1 MYSFY
6 IHLRKQAKG
15 ADSIFAPIFILADA
29 SSSQNVH
36 KYLKFLYRKICC
48 WYYLIITFHFELYL
62 KFKQILHQGIIV

>member
-29 SSSQNVH
+29 PSSQNVH
-36 KYLKFLYRKICC
+36 KYLKFYIGRFAVN
-48 WYYLIITFHFELYL
+48 T
-62 KFKQILHQGIIV
+62 ILLLP

>member
-36 KYLKFLYRKICC
+36 KYSKFLI
-48 WYYLIITFHFELYL
+48 
-62 KFKQILHQGIIV
+62 

>member
-15 ADSIFAPIFILADA
+15 ADSIFAPIFILVDA
-29 SSSQNVH
+29 SSYRNVH

-48 WYYLIITFHFELYL
+48 LLSYYHPNIIPL
-62 KFKQILHQGIIV
+62 K

>member
-36 KYLKFLYRKICC
+36 KYSKFLIYKDLLLILS
-48 WYYLIITFHFELYL
+48 YYHPNITPL
-62 KFKQILHQGIIV
+62 

>member
-48 WYYLIITFHFELYL
+48 
-62 KFKQILHQGIIV
+62 